1 MSSTVREPA
10 PATPLPGEVA
20 FGVLLEAMPDALV
33 GVDPEGVIRF
43 VNHQAEALFGYDRS
57 ALVGQ
62 LVEILVPKPFGMV
75 HQAPRERSLADPTT
89 GSMGTKPQFFGVR
102 RDGTEFPLEVSL
114 SHVQTCGGL
123 PVVAGRDMTAGNE
136 SKEDRRLTATR
147 ISEGQREA
155 GQPPIERRRRTVD
168 QHEPASTAELPH
180 DAASGGSSAAATAR
194 RDRAE
199 DAIGIGDP
207 ATQPADAGTFAR
219 MIGLVIFGLAAI
231 AGSVLLVAARA
242 VGPQVEV
249 APTEGSLL
257 GLWKVLY
264 ATEAPSVRVAVAAV
278 ALAALLALGVA
289 LLELRITNRSRRSI
303 DAQANPLA
311 PKLVMARTSGVFAG
325 PVTVTVLIPAH
336 DEEASLPQTIAS
348 LVRQTPPP
356 ERIIVVADNCTD
368 STVEVAR
375 RAGVEVVES
384 VGNTHK
390 KAGALNQV
398 LRQLL
403 PAQGDNDTVMI
414 VDADTRLDDGFL
426 ETAVARFS
434 ADRALMA
441 IGGLFYGENGAG
453 TLGQFQRNEYS
464 RYSRDIRRRR
474 GRVFVLTGTASMFRP
489 AALRAVA
496 QSRGSSIPGAP
507 GDVYD
512 TAALTEDNE
521 LTIALKSLGALMISP
536 NQCTVVTE
544 VMPSWRALWNQR
556 LRWQRGALE
565 NLGAYGLRPKTF
577 RYWAQQLG
585 IGYGVIALAGYAAL
599 IVLTALSVASWVWFP
614 FWMGL
619 GLLFALERVITV
631 WAGGWPA
638 RLLAAAILPELVFA
652 SFLDIVYLKGVMD
665 ILLGRR
671 AGWKHV
677 TYLPQAEAIDDD
689 TFMAVSHR

>member
-1 MSSTVREPA
+1 M
-10 PATPLPGEVA
+10 
-20 FGVLLEAMPDALV
+20 
-33 GVDPEGVIRF
+33 
-43 VNHQAEALFGYDRS
+43 
-57 ALVGQ
+57 
-62 LVEILVPKPFGMV
+62 
-75 HQAPRERSLADPTT
+75 
-89 GSMGTKPQFFGVR
+89 
-102 RDGTEFPLEVSL
+102 
-114 SHVQTCGGL
+114 
-123 PVVAGRDMTAGNE
+123 
-136 SKEDRRLTATR
+136 
-147 ISEGQREA
+147 
-155 GQPPIERRRRTVD
+155 VD
-168 QHEPASTAELPH
+168 QHESAGTAERPH
-180 DAASGGSSAAATAR
+180 EAASRGSSADATREPSRAAGNPTTVGVPTPR
-194 RDRAE
+194 QDRDDESSDVAVSNE
-199 DAIGIGDP
+199 
-207 ATQPADAGTFAR
+207 QPTGAGKFAR
-219 MIGLVIFGLAAI
+219 LIGLVIFGVAAI
-231 AGSVLLVAARA
+231 ASAVLLAAASA

-249 APTEGSLL
+249 APREGILL
-257 GLWKVLY
+257 GFWSVLY
-264 ATEAPSVRVAVAAV
+264 ATAAPSARVAVSAV
-278 ALAALLALGVA
+278 ALAALLVSGVA
-289 LLELRITNRSRRSI
+289 LLELRISNRSRRSV
-303 DAQANPLA
+303 DAQSDPLA

-348 LVRQTPPP
+348 LVGQAHPP

-398 LRQLL
+398 LRRLL

-426 ETAVARFS
+426 EAAVARFT

-441 IGGLFYGENGAG
+441 IGGLFYGEDGAG
-453 TLGQFQRNEYS
+453 MLGQFQRNEYT

-474 GRVFVLTGTASMFRP
+474 GRVFVLTGTSSMFRP
-489 AALRAVA
+489 AALRTIA

-521 LTIALKSLGALMISP
+521 LTLALKSVGALMISP
-536 NQCTVVTE
+536 SQCTVLTE

-565 NLGAYGLRPKTF
+565 NLGAYGLTPETF

-585 IGYGVIALAGYAAL
+585 IGYGVIALAGYFAL
-599 IVLTALSVASWVWFP
+599 IVLTVLSVDSWVWFP

-619 GLLFALERVITV
+619 GLLFAVERVVAV
-631 WAGGWPA
+631 WAGGWRA
-638 RLLAAAILPELVFA
+638 RLLAVVLLPELFFA
-652 SFLDIVYLKGVMD
+652 AFLDVVYLKGVMD

-671 AGWKHV
+671 AGWTHV
-677 TYLPQAEAIDDD
+677 THLRSAEAIDDD
-689 TFMAVSHR
+689 TITGVSHR